1 MLSSNQETKITM
13 FNVEEK
19 NYQHTE
25 KQKNT
30 TKCNEKSMLGN
41 LDPRGLSYFSKNVFF
56 NI

>member
-1 MLSSNQETKITM
+1 M

-19 NYQHTE
+19 NYQLTK

-30 TKCNEKSMLGN
+30 TICKEKSMFGN